1 MASAADA
8 ADLRAASTNTGSKI
22 GGKRAKCVAPIAV
35 FEFDFSCFS
44 GFCLRQDELQ
54 DTVLEGGLDA
64 VSVDVFRQG
73 ENPLVIPVCIIVIN
87 PLVPAMLVGG
97 AVSADRQYAPFEAD
111 IDPFRRNSGYLR
123 QHDDA
128 VLGLIDVGRWH
139 KYRPRWCA
147 LTGFPGGFPGGRRLL
162 LDGSDFLGHDCTP
175 SARVTQ
181 RGFRSSSADPPPA
194 VAIRFPGSRR

>member
-35 FEFDFSCFS
+35 FEFDFSCFC

-73 ENPLVIPVCIIVIN
+73 ENPLVIPVGI
-87 PLVPAMLVGG
+87 LVVNALVAAVLLGG
-97 AVSADRQYAPFEAD
+97 AASTDRQYAPFEAD
-111 IDPFRRNSGYLR
+111 IDSFWGNSGHFR

-128 VLGLIDVGRWH
+128 VLGLIDIGRWH

-147 LTGFPGGFPGGRRLL
+147 LTGFPGGRRPL

-194 VAIRFPGSRR
+194 VAIRFPGYRC